1 MKKTV
6 VLGAGNELMKDEGV
20 GVHAIRSLQA
30 EFPRFSAD
38 VELIDGGT
46 SPDFGHLIQGVDKLV
61 IVDAVKGGCEPG
73 TIYRFTADQI
83 VGDAGVTTSLH
94 QMGILETL
102 KMMEITGSRPRQT
115 VVIGVEPAEVEIGL
129 ELSQVLQERM
139 PKIIQTVLGEIDPT
153 PSANEIMNET
163 RV

>member
-20 GVHAIRSLQA
+20 GVHAIRALQA
-30 EFPRFSAD
+30 ELPRLSVD
-38 VELIDGGT
+38 VELIDAGT

-73 TIYRFTADQI
+73 TIYRFTAYQI

-102 KMMEITGSRPRQT
+102 KIMELTGSRPRQT
-115 VVIGVEPAEVEIGL
+115 VIIGVEPAEVEIGL

-139 PKIIQTVLGEIDPT
+139 PKIIQTVLEEIDPT